1 MRDLSVKLN
10 VVLAI
15 AVAIL
20 GGKVFMGDAPRQQPA
35 IATSAAAAVQPL
47 RSAAAGPATAIDA
60 RLATIDA
67 RLAAIER
74 ALATAS
80 VAVPNARTA
89 ATTAATTAAP
99 IDAQTAAAADRRVAA
114 MFPQGR
120 FDHADLIRFRAA
132 LGELPADQQAAL
144 AAAFSRAVNG
154 DRLQSRM

>member
-80 VAVPNARTA
+80 VAVANAPTA
-89 ATTAATTAAP
+89 TP
-99 IDAQTAAAADRRVAA
+99 IDTQTAAAADRRVAA

-132 LGELPADQQAAL
+132 LGELPAEQQAAL

>member
-10 VVLAI
+10 MVLAI

-20 GGKVFMGDAPRQQPA
+20 GWKVLMGDVPRQPPA
-35 IATSAAAAVQPL
+35 IASSAAASTPVQPP
-47 RSAAAGPATAIDA
+47 RSAVAGHAGAMDA

-80 VAVPNARTA
+80 VAAPNAR
-89 ATTAATTAAP
+89 TAATTAAP

>member
-20 GGKVFMGDAPRQQPA
+20 GWRVFMGDAPRQESA
-35 IATSAAAAVQPL
+35 IASPAAAAVPAQSPL
-47 RSAAAGPATAIDA
+47 PAAAGPAGAIDARLTAIDA
-60 RLATIDA
+60 RLAEIERT
-67 RLAAIER
+67 LAASP
-74 ALATAS
+74 AVTQNPVHAAS
-80 VAVPNARTA
+80 IDPQ
-89 ATTAATTAAP
+89 ATT
-99 IDAQTAAAADRRVAA
+99 AADRRVAA
-114 MFPQGR
+114 MFPDGR

-132 LGELPADQQAAL
+132 LGELPAEQQAAL

>member
-20 GGKVFMGDAPRQQPA
+20 GGKLFMGDAPRQQPA
-35 IATSAAAAVQPL
+35 IAMSAAAAAQPL
-47 RSAAAGPATAIDA
+47 RTAAAGPAGAIDA
-60 RLATIDA
+60 RLTTIDA

-80 VAVPNARTA
+80 VAVPNA
-89 ATTAATTAAP
+89 TTAAP
-99 IDAQTAAAADRRVAA
+99 IDTQTAAAADRRVAA